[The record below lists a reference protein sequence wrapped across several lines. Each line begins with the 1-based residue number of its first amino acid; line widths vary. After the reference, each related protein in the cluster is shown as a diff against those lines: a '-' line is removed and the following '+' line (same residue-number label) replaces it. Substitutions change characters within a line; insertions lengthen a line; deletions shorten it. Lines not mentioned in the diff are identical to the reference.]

1 MIKSGKTSSTAQVT
15 AGQEQS
21 IPEAANSPI
30 LEWSAPLRVFKPLNR
45 DNFKRLVVWCLLL
58 GIVLIFFKEFVLAL
72 AVFSL
77 LFFSYVM
84 GTVPPQVI
92 QHRISEN
99 GITTAGHTYLWRELR
114 DFYFT
119 EKLGQMILNVETSVR
134 PTRLSLILQS
144 VERNQVEGILS
155 RFVPHRE
162 ESPRSFF
169 EVVTEKA
176 AEILNLA

>member
-1 MIKSGKTSSTAQVT
+1 MIKSGEPSSPAQVT
-15 AGQEQS
+15 AGQGQTT
-21 IPEAANSPI
+21 PESTNPPI

-45 DNFKRLVVWCLLL
+45 DNFRRLVVWCLLL
-58 GIVLIFFKEFVLAL
+58 GIVLIFFKEFFLAL

-119 EKLGQMILNVETSVR
+119 ERLGQTILNVETSVR
-134 PTRLSLILQS
+134 PARLSLILQS
-144 VERNQVEGILS
+144 VERNQVEGVLS
-155 RFVPHRE
+155 RFIPHRE

-169 EVVTEKA
+169 ETLTERA
-176 AEILNLA
+176 AELLNLA